1 MRGKSIS
8 ALGGIAILFVAGCSS
23 PRVNT
28 TMLAWS
34 DIARMT
40 DLMAEDLSNSPRI
53 AHRDASSPPWVWSM
67 DRVRNLSEHPMP
79 DAEKWGAMARFR
91 TLLTESRFGRE
102 RQIAFILPPSE
113 WQRYASDM
121 FDADAARLA
130 PTHALRAE
138 FRSDTAS
145 SVRARSDAYL
155 CAFQL
160 IDLADGEILWES
172 AYETKFSV
180 TRSDLD

>member
-1 MRGKSIS
+1 MRETRLQWVLP
-8 ALGGIAILFVAGCSS
+8 AAACLAGCSS

-40 DLMAEDLSNSPRI
+40 DRMAEDLATHPEI
-53 AHRDASSPPWVWSM
+53 ASRDAASEPWVWSM
-67 DRVRNLSEHPMP
+67 DRVRNLTEHPMR

-91 TLLTESRFGRE
+91 TLLSEGRFGRE
-102 RQIAFILPPSE
+102 HAVSFILPPEE
-113 WQRYASDM
+113 WERYASEMYDPR
-121 FDADAARLA
+121 ASRLA

-145 SVRARSDAYL
+145 SSRARSDAYF

-160 IDLADGEILWES
+160 VDLTDGEILWEG
-172 AYETKFSV
+172 AYEAKFAV
-180 TRSDLD
+180 ERSELD

>member
-1 MRGKSIS
+1 MVLIGATACS
-8 ALGGIAILFVAGCSS
+8 A

-40 DLMAEDLSNSPRI
+40 DLMAEELSGHPEI
-53 AHRDASSPPWVWSM
+53 AARDASSPRWVWSM
-67 DRVRNLSEHPMP
+67 DRVRNLSEHPMT

-91 TLLTESRFGRE
+91 TLLTEGRFGRQ
-102 RQIAFILPPSE
+102 RNIAFILPPEE
-113 WQRYASDM
+113 WSRYASEM
-121 FDADAARLA
+121 FDPAAARLA

-145 SVRARSDAYL
+145 SARARSDAYL

-160 IDLADGEILWES
+160 VDLSDGAIIWES
-172 AYETKFSV
+172 AYETKFAV
-180 TRSDLD
+180 TRTELD